1 MLEINISARKVKGFR
16 SNLHKLKQIVHQT
29 LINSLIC
36 LCQTDIKLNH
46 VIKSY
51 IFIEVLL
58 VDDNLMEKYNKKFR
72 DINKSTNVLSLQYY
86 NSAELIKLSDSM
98 PIDLGMII
106 ISLDRCL
113 NESSISGIE
122 FTDHLQRL
130 CVHGLLHLVGYDHLG
145 DIDAVSMQQQ
155 EDLILKHLGLNITT
169 ITSNYWGNYDRT

>member
-72 DINKSTNVLSLQYY
+72 DITCMKCSGKISYFMQ
-86 NSAELIKLSDSM
+86 SF
-98 PIDLGMII
+98 MIF
-106 ISLDRCL
+106 S
-113 NESSISGIE
+113 
-122 FTDHLQRL
+122 
-130 CVHGLLHLVGYDHLG
+130 
-145 DIDAVSMQQQ
+145 
-155 EDLILKHLGLNITT
+155 
-169 ITSNYWGNYDRT
+169 